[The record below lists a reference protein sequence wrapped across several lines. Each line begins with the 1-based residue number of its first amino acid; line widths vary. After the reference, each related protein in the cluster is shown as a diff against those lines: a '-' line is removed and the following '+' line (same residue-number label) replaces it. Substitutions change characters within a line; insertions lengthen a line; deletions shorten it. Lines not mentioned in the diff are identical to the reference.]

1 MIPHVR
7 WLPSYEVF
15 ITIKSTC
22 QYKRK
27 GAIRRKRHCFDAS
40 NSLRGSRRRLC
51 SPLATSPRG
60 LGAVRSKG
68 GLVSQPRGGRAQ
80 VGSTTEMKLDR
91 DDQIDADGDLGKPIE
106 CSLERLQT
114 PEIVGQDA

>member
-1 MIPHVR
+1 
-7 WLPSYEVF
+7 
-15 ITIKSTC
+15 
-22 QYKRK
+22 
-27 GAIRRKRHCFDAS
+27 
-40 NSLRGSRRRLC
+40 
-51 SPLATSPRG
+51 
-60 LGAVRSKG
+60 
-68 GLVSQPRGGRAQ
+68 LVSQPRGGRAQ